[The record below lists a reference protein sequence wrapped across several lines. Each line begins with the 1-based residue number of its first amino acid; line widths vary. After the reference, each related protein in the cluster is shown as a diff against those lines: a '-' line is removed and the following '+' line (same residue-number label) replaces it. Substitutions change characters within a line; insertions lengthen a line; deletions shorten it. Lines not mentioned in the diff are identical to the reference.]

1 MPERNADRLTLS
13 PQLNMKE
20 TQGRHRSISRENHS
34 LLLVEA
40 HIERSK
46 NMSISAISAGSTSQM
61 SGSNPMAQM
70 KQNFDNLGSA
80 LSSGNIDDAR
90 KAFAKLQKNAPSGG
104 DGKTPSEIDDLKKA
118 LDSGDLKAA
127 QEAYSK
133 IQEKMS
139 QGPPA
144 GGQPPSGP
152 PPGEP
157 KDTVELSSKSNA
169 STTSTSDTGTY
180 DKMDTNKDGT
190 VTAQE
195 RLEYLMT
202 QGQGTDTTASSSTE
216 DAASSSSKNSAKSSA
231 VVSNTYDKKDTNKD
245 GTVTAQEKSHY
256 ATKLTSDTTSSTS
269 PYSGK
274 SSIKTYA

>member
-1 MPERNADRLTLS
+1 
-13 PQLNMKE
+13 
-20 TQGRHRSISRENHS
+20 
-34 LLLVEA
+34 
-40 HIERSK
+40 
-46 NMSISAISAGSTSQM
+46 MSISAISAGSTSQM

-70 KQNFDNLGSA
+70 KQNFDDLGSA

-118 LDSGDLKAA
+118 LDSGDLKGA

-139 QGPPA
+139 QRPPA
-144 GGQPPSGP
+144 GGQTPSGP

-157 KDTVELSSKSNA
+157 KDTVELSSKST
-169 STTSTSDTGTY
+169 SSTSDTGTY

-202 QGQGTDTTASSSTE
+202 QGLDTTASSSTE
-216 DAASSSSKNSAKSSA
+216 DAASLSSKNSAESSA
-231 VVSNTYDKKDTNKD
+231 AVSNTYDKKDTNKD
-245 GTVTAQEKSHY
+245 GTVTAHEKSDY
-256 ATKLTSDTTSSTS
+256 AMKHTSDTSSSAS
-269 PYSGK
+269 PYNGK

>member
-1 MPERNADRLTLS
+1 
-13 PQLNMKE
+13 
-20 TQGRHRSISRENHS
+20 
-34 LLLVEA
+34 
-40 HIERSK
+40 
-46 NMSISAISAGSTSQM
+46 MSISAISAGSTSQM

-70 KQNFDNLGSA
+70 KQNFDDLGSA
-80 LSSGNIDDAR
+80 LSSGNIDDAK

-104 DGKTPSEIDDLKKA
+104 DGKTPSEITDLKNA

-144 GGQPPSGP
+144 GGKPPSGP

-157 KDTVELSSKSNA
+157 KDTVELSSKSTA
-169 STTSTSDTGTY
+169 STTSSDTKTY
-180 DKMDTNKDGT
+180 DKMDINKDGT

-202 QGQGTDTTASSSTE
+202 QGTDTSASSSTE

-245 GTVTAQEKSHY
+245 GTVTAQEKSDY
-256 ATKLTSDTTSSTS
+256 ATKHTSGTTSSTS

-274 SSIKTYA
+274 SGIKTYA

>member
-1 MPERNADRLTLS
+1 
-13 PQLNMKE
+13 
-20 TQGRHRSISRENHS
+20 
-34 LLLVEA
+34 
-40 HIERSK
+40 
-46 NMSISAISAGSTSQM
+46 MSISAISAGSTSQM

-70 KQNFDNLGSA
+70 KQNFDDLGSA
-80 LSSGNIDDAR
+80 LSSGNIDDAK
-90 KAFAKLQKNAPSGG
+90 KAFAKLLKNAPSGG

-118 LDSGDLKAA
+118 LDSGDLKGA
-127 QEAYSK
+127 QESYSK

-157 KDTVELSSKSNA
+157 KDTVELSSK
-169 STTSTSDTGTY
+169 TTSSSDTKTY

-202 QGQGTDTTASSSTE
+202 LL
-216 DAASSSSKNSAKSSA
+216 
-231 VVSNTYDKKDTNKD
+231 VPRLY
-245 GTVTAQEKSHY
+245 
-256 ATKLTSDTTSSTS
+256 
-269 PYSGK
+269 
-274 SSIKTYA
+274 

>member
-1 MPERNADRLTLS
+1 
-13 PQLNMKE
+13 
-20 TQGRHRSISRENHS
+20 
-34 LLLVEA
+34 
-40 HIERSK
+40 
-46 NMSISAISAGSTSQM
+46 MSISAISAGSTSQM

-70 KQNFDNLGSA
+70 KQNFDDLGSA
-80 LSSGNIDDAR
+80 LSSGNIDDAK

-118 LDSGDLKAA
+118 LDSGDLKGA

-157 KDTVELSSKSNA
+157 KDTVELSSKGTA
-169 STTSTSDTGTY
+169 STTSSSDTKTY

-202 QGQGTDTTASSSTE
+202 QGTDTTASSSTG

-231 VVSNTYDKKDTNKD
+231 AVSNTYDKKDTNKD
-245 GTVTAQEKSHY
+245 GTVTAQEKSDY
-256 ATKLTSDTTSSTS
+256 AMKHTSDTSSSAS
-269 PYSGK
+269 PYNGK

>member
-1 MPERNADRLTLS
+1 
-13 PQLNMKE
+13 
-20 TQGRHRSISRENHS
+20 
-34 LLLVEA
+34 
-40 HIERSK
+40 
-46 NMSISAISAGSTSQM
+46 MSISAISAGSMSQM

-70 KQNFDNLGSA
+70 KQNFDDLGSA

-104 DGKTPSEIDDLKKA
+104 DGKTPSEIDDLNKA
-118 LDSGDLKAA
+118 LDSGDLKGA

-139 QGPPA
+139 QGPS

-157 KDTVELSSKSNA
+157 KDTVELSSKSTA
-169 STTSTSDTGTY
+169 STTSSSDTGTY

-202 QGQGTDTTASSSTE
+202 QGTDSTASSSTE
-216 DAASSSSKNSAKSSA
+216 DAASSSS
-231 VVSNTYDKKDTNKD
+231 
-245 GTVTAQEKSHY
+245 
-256 ATKLTSDTTSSTS
+256 TS

-274 SSIKTYA
+274 SGVTTYA

>member
-1 MPERNADRLTLS
+1 
-13 PQLNMKE
+13 
-20 TQGRHRSISRENHS
+20 
-34 LLLVEA
+34 
-40 HIERSK
+40 
-46 NMSISAISAGSTSQM
+46 M
-61 SGSNPMAQM
+61 SGSNLMAQM
-70 KQNFDNLGSA
+70 KQNFDDLGSA

-118 LDSGDLKAA
+118 LDSGDLKGA

-139 QGPPA
+139 QRPPA

-157 KDTVELSSKSNA
+157 KDTVDLSSKSTA
-169 STTSTSDTGTY
+169 SATTSSDSKTY

-202 QGQGTDTTASSSTE
+202 QGTDTTASSSTE
-216 DAASSSSKNSAKSSA
+216 NAASSSSKNSPAKTSSTD
-231 VVSNTYDKKDTNKD
+231 SKMYDKMDANKD
-245 GTVTAQEKSHY
+245 GTVTAQETSEYVMEH
-256 ATKLTSDTTSSTS
+256 ATDTTSTSLTS

>member
-1 MPERNADRLTLS
+1 
-13 PQLNMKE
+13 
-20 TQGRHRSISRENHS
+20 
-34 LLLVEA
+34 
-40 HIERSK
+40 
-46 NMSISAISAGSTSQM
+46 MSISAISAGSTSQM

-80 LSSGNIDDAR
+80 LSSGNIDDAK

-104 DGKTPSEIDDLKKA
+104 DGKTPSEITDLKNA

-133 IQEKMS
+133 IQEKKS

-157 KDTVELSSKSNA
+157 KDTVELSSKSTA
-169 STTSTSDTGTY
+169 STTSSDTNTY

-202 QGQGTDTTASSSTE
+202 QGTDTTASSSTE
-216 DAASSSSKNSAKSSA
+216 DSASSSSKNSAKSSA
-231 VVSNTYDKKDTNKD
+231 VVGNTYDKKDTNKD
-245 GTVTAQEKSHY
+245 GTVTAQEKSDY
-256 ATKLTSDTTSSTS
+256 ATKHTSDTTSSSSTS

-274 SSIKTYA
+274 SSIKTYV

>member
-1 MPERNADRLTLS
+1 
-13 PQLNMKE
+13 
-20 TQGRHRSISRENHS
+20 
-34 LLLVEA
+34 
-40 HIERSK
+40 
-46 NMSISAISAGSTSQM
+46 MSISAISAGSTSQM

-70 KQNFDNLGSA
+70 KQNFDDLGSA
-80 LSSGNIDDAR
+80 LSSGNIDDAK

-118 LDSGDLKAA
+118 LDSGDLKGA

-133 IQEKMS
+133 IQEKIS

-144 GGQPPSGP
+144 GGQRPSGP

-157 KDTVELSSKSNA
+157 KDTVELSSKSTA
-169 STTSTSDTGTY
+169 STTSSSDTKTY

-202 QGQGTDTTASSSTE
+202 QGTDTMASSSTE
-216 DAASSSSKNSAKSSA
+216 DAASSSSKNSANSSA

-245 GTVTAQEKSHY
+245 GTVTAQEKSDY
-256 ATKLTSDTTSSTS
+256 ATKHTSDATSSSSTS

>member
-1 MPERNADRLTLS
+1 
-13 PQLNMKE
+13 
-20 TQGRHRSISRENHS
+20 
-34 LLLVEA
+34 
-40 HIERSK
+40 
-46 NMSISAISAGSTSQM
+46 M
-61 SGSNPMAQM
+61 SGSNPMVQM
-70 KQNFDNLGSA
+70 KQNFDDLGSA
-80 LSSGNIDDAR
+80 LSSGNIDDAK

-104 DGKTPSEIDDLKKA
+104 DGKTPSEIDDLKIA
-118 LDSGDLKAA
+118 LDSGDLKGA

-157 KDTVELSSKSNA
+157 KDTVELSSKSTA
-169 STTSTSDTGTY
+169 STTSSSDTKTY
-180 DKMDTNKDGT
+180 DKMDSNKDGT

-202 QGQGTDTTASSSTE
+202 LGTDTTASSSTE
-216 DAASSSSKNSAKSSA
+216 DAASSSSKNSANSSA
-231 VVSNTYDKKDTNKD
+231 VVSDTYDKKDSNKD
-245 GTVTAQEKSHY
+245 GIVTAQEKSDY
-256 ATKLTSDTTSSTS
+256 ATKHTSDTTSSSATS

-274 SSIKTYA
+274 SRIKTYA

>member
-1 MPERNADRLTLS
+1 
-13 PQLNMKE
+13 
-20 TQGRHRSISRENHS
+20 
-34 LLLVEA
+34 
-40 HIERSK
+40 
-46 NMSISAISAGSTSQM
+46 MSISAISAGSTSQM

-70 KQNFDNLGSA
+70 KQNFDDLGSA

-118 LDSGDLKAA
+118 LDSGDLKGA

-157 KDTVELSSKSNA
+157 KDTVELSSKS
-169 STTSTSDTGTY
+169 TTSTSDTGTY

-202 QGQGTDTTASSSTE
+202 QGTDTTASSSTG
-216 DAASSSSKNSAKSSA
+216 DAASSSSKNSAESSA
-231 VVSNTYDKKDTNKD
+231 EVSNTYDKKDTNKD
-245 GTVTAQEKSHY
+245 GTVTAKEKSDY
-256 ATKLTSDTTSSTS
+256 ATKHTSDATSSSSTS

>member
-1 MPERNADRLTLS
+1 
-13 PQLNMKE
+13 
-20 TQGRHRSISRENHS
+20 
-34 LLLVEA
+34 
-40 HIERSK
+40 
-46 NMSISAISAGSTSQM
+46 MSISAISAGSTSQI

-70 KQNFDNLGSA
+70 KQNFDDLGSA
-80 LSSGNIDDAR
+80 LSSGNIDDAK

-104 DGKTPSEIDDLKKA
+104 DGKTPSEITDLKKA

-157 KDTVELSSKSNA
+157 KDTVDLSSKSTA
-169 STTSTSDTGTY
+169 STTSSDTKTY

-202 QGQGTDTTASSSTE
+202 HGTDTTVSSSTE
-216 DAASSSSKNSAKSSA
+216 EAAASSSKNSAKTSA

-245 GTVTAQEKSHY
+245 GTVTAQEKSDY
-256 ATKLTSDTTSSTS
+256 ATKHTSDTTSSSSTS

-274 SSIKTYA
+274 YSIKTYA